1 MDPATPPH
9 TSGAPDCPPWC
20 VTSAVEHS
28 YDDAGAWL
36 HEGPRF
42 GLVRTWCLDG
52 TEPVFSATLDDGA
65 GDAGELD
72 ADELRRLATDALDA
86 AMWMDRQQRLGL
98 TRIGRSVV
106 ELVREAHARATR
118 SA

>member
-1 MDPATPPH
+1 ME
-9 TSGAPDCPPWC
+9 PDCPPWC
-20 VTSAVEHS
+20 VTSTVEHA

-52 TEPVFSATLDDGA
+52 PDPVFSATLDDGG

-72 ADELRRLATDALDA
+72 AGELRRLATDALDA
-86 AMWMDRQQRLGL
+86 AMWIDQQQRIGL
-98 TRIGRSVV
+98 PRIDRSVV
-106 ELVREAHARATR
+106 ELVREAHDR
-118 SA
+118 SSRTA

>member
-1 MDPATPPH
+1 MDPADPSRT
-9 TSGAPDCPPWC
+9 TSAPDCPPWC
-20 VTSAVEHS
+20 VTSAAEHA

-52 TEPVFSATLDDGA
+52 PEPVFSATLDAGD

-72 ADELRRLATDALDA
+72 TDGLRRLANDALDA
-86 AMWMDRQQRLGL
+86 AMWIDLQERIGITRL
-98 TRIGRSVV
+98 GRSVV
-106 ELVREAHARATR
+106 ELVREAHDRATR

>member
-1 MDPATPPH
+1 MDPA
-9 TSGAPDCPPWC
+9 APTQASHERACPPWC
-20 VTSAVEHS
+20 VTSAAEHG

-42 GLVRTWCLDG
+42 GLVRTWCLDAP
-52 TEPVFSATLDDGA
+52 EPVFSATLDAGD

-72 ADELRRLATDALDA
+72 ADDLRRLATDALDA
-86 AMWMDRQQRLGL
+86 AMWIDQQERLGVV
-98 TRIGRSVV
+98 RIGRSVV
-106 ELVREAHARATR
+106 ELVREAHDRATR